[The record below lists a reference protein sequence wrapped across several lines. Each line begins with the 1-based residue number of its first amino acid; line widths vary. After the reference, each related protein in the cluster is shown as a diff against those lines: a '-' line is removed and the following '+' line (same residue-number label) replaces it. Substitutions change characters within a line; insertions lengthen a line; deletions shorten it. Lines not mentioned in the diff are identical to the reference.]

1 MTLNER
7 FWYKADIQ
15 VLVVVTFIICY
26 IVAAKRKFMWI
37 K

>member
-7 FWYKADIQ
+7 FWHKADIQ
-15 VLVVVTFIICY
+15 VLVVTFIICY
-26 IVAAKRKFMWI
+26 IVAANRKFMWI